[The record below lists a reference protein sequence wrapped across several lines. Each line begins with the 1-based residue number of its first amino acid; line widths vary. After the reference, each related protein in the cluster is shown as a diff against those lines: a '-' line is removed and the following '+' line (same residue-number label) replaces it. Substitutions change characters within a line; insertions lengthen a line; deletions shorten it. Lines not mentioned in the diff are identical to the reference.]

1 MRRDYRIL
9 ALAVS
14 LNAERVTEK
23 TWRIAR
29 IVLNDIAT
37 VFGYSQTELNDFER
51 ICSGTLSVC

>member
-1 MRRDYRIL
+1 MERKTFIGIMSV
-9 ALAVS
+9 A
-14 LNAERVTEK
+14 RVTEK

-29 IVLNDIAT
+29 IVLNDIAR